1 MADGRRTTR
10 IHWSATGLCGGQRR
24 KGQPRLSHAWAEER
38 PGRMRHGRRGRA
50 LNMDGHQS
58 RPPHHNLSLPLASMR
73 RGVAGTIKRSTC
85 GVPKVALVKT
95 FGFFLPKFLF
105 VFSSFSAQISTKF
118 HRNSREIRQICVK
131 ITVLMGRNFEF
142 QEKVPKSR
150 KSFYET
156 CQSCVLKSVSGSR
169 NFEFRKVEPKSHRN
183 FRLAPTLPNLGKN
196 FAKV

>member
-1 MADGRRTTR
+1 MPLVGSPEKSGPDQQFDELGQLRISDKRKAGPAAAPSWPRPKFDLDQVKSTWARCFFAGRRAG
-10 IHWSATGLCGGQRR
+10 SGKNC
-24 KGQPRLSHAWAEER
+24 PRSDFR
-38 PGRMRHGRRGRA
+38 
-50 LNMDGHQS
+50 
-58 RPPHHNLSLPLASMR
+58 
-73 RGVAGTIKRSTC
+73 
-85 GVPKVALVKT
+85 
-95 FGFFLPKFLF
+95 FFLPKFLF

-169 NFEFRKVEPKSHRN
+169 NFEFRGVEPKSHRN